1 MGVLLCAL
9 LWGVVLLEEIER
21 TPNDMWKKHGV
32 RQIFSLRY
40 TRKKIPFML
49 AFFVG
54 SLFLA
59 FEIYLI
65 ISGRSTFN
73 AVQALGMFGIL
84 FGCYLFAVTK
94 KGK

>member
-9 LWGVVLLEEIER
+9 LWGVVLLEEIEL
-21 TPNDMWKKHGV
+21 TPTDIWRKNGI
-32 RQIFSLRY
+32 RQIFFLRY
-40 TRKKIPFML
+40 TRKKIPFLL

-54 SLFLA
+54 SMFLG
-59 FEIYLI
+59 FEVYLI

-73 AVQALGMFGIL
+73 AAQALGMLGIL